1 MAASLGKQAV
11 VIGAG
16 IGGLAA
22 AGAVS
27 DYFENVIVLERDE
40 LPQRAVPRAGTP
52 QAQHTHALLGGGER
66 ALESLF
72 PGFTAALREAGAV
85 PYRMGL
91 DILAPLVE
99 YTVRQKLQE
108 RRNVTL
114 RDRCR
119 VTQLVTTDGNGG
131 AVSAVRLAGSDGSGE
146 TLAADLVVDASS
158 RAALTLD
165 TLKATN
171 RPVPTESIVGI
182 DMSYATSV
190 FSIPED
196 APPHWKGVYTFP
208 APPEGKRGAIMFPIE
223 GNRWIL
229 SLGGAHGDA
238 PPGDLDGFLVF
249 AKGLRTP
256 TIYRAVKDAEP
267 VGDVVRFAFP
277 ESVWRHFEHLKS
289 FPRRLLPFGDGICR
303 FNPIY
308 GQGMTV
314 RQGSLCPARSLS
326 CRRVGERSARRSGAD
341 VFC

>member
-16 IGGLAA
+16 IRRNLLPLAQSA
-22 AGAVS
+22 IILKMSLSWSVDDS
-27 DYFENVIVLERDE
+27 S
-40 LPQRAVPRAGTP
+40 QRAVPRAGTP

-146 TLAADLVVDASS
+146 TLAADLVVDAS
-158 RAALTLD
+158 
-165 TLKATN
+165 
-171 RPVPTESIVGI
+171 E
-182 DMSYATSV
+182 
-190 FSIPED
+190 
-196 APPHWKGVYTFP
+196 
-208 APPEGKRGAIMFPIE
+208 
-223 GNRWIL
+223 
-229 SLGGAHGDA
+229 
-238 PPGDLDGFLVF
+238 
-249 AKGLRTP
+249 
-256 TIYRAVKDAEP
+256 
-267 VGDVVRFAFP
+267 
-277 ESVWRHFEHLKS
+277 
-289 FPRRLLPFGDGICR
+289 PRRAHARYAQGDKPSGPNGKHRWHRYVLCDKRLLNSRGCAASSER
-303 FNPIY
+303 
-308 GQGMTV
+308 
-314 RQGSLCPARSLS
+314 RLHLS
-326 CRRVGERSARRSGAD
+326 SAAGR
-341 VFC
+341 

>member
-1 MAASLGKQAV
+1 M
-11 VIGAG
+11 
-16 IGGLAA
+16 
-22 AGAVS
+22 
-27 DYFENVIVLERDE
+27 
-40 LPQRAVPRAGTP
+40 
-52 QAQHTHALLGGGER
+52 
-66 ALESLF
+66 
-72 PGFTAALREAGAV
+72 

-146 TLAADLVVDASS
+146 TLAADLVVDASEPR
-158 RAALTLD
+158 RAHARYAQGDKPSGPNGKHRWHRYVTRQASSQFPRMRRLIG
-165 TLKATN
+165 KASTPFQ
-171 RPVPTESIVGI
+171 RRRKV
-182 DMSYATSV
+182 
-190 FSIPED
+190 
-196 APPHWKGVYTFP
+196 
-208 APPEGKRGAIMFPIE
+208 KRGAIMFPIA
-223 GNRWIL
+223 GNCWIL
-229 SLGGAHGDA
+229 SFGGAHGDA

-277 ESVWRHFEHLKS
+277 ESV
-289 FPRRLLPFGDGICR
+289 FGDSNTANPSHGEFCR
-303 FNPIY
+303 SVKVFEVSNPLY
-308 GQGMTV
+308 RQGMTV

>member
-16 IGGLAA
+16 IGELAA

-238 PPGDLDGFLVF
+238 PPGDLDGWSLRRGCVRRRFT
-249 AKGLRTP
+249 APLRTP
-256 TIYRAVKDAEP
+256 NQWAMSCDL
-267 VGDVVRFAFP
+267 RFQKA
-277 ESVWRHFEHLKS
+277 S
-289 FPRRLLPFGDGICR
+289 GGIS
-303 FNPIY
+303 NTSSP
-308 GQGMTV
+308 
-314 RQGSLCPARSLS
+314 SHA
-326 CRRVGERSARRSGAD
+326 
-341 VFC
+341 VFCRSVTVFAVSIRFTDKA